1 MPKKSLRFAEF
12 AVLVSRVFLLLY
24 LAVGGSEAAHV
35 RIPFVLTAL
44 EAVAV
49 QIEKRLEALEEEQQE
64 ECPVQRK

>member
-24 LAVGGSEAAHV
+24 LAVGGSEVAQV

-44 EAVAV
+44 EAVAA
-49 QIEKRLEALEEEQQE
+49 QIEKRLEASEEKEQE
-64 ECPVQRK
+64 KPPAKTE